1 MLNSLYAGG
10 HMLSV
15 DLKKGFRQSNRSF
28 NLNVNFNLTK
38 EDGIS
43 VLFGASGAG
52 KSLTFKGMA
61 GLYTP
66 DEGLVK
72 IENVVLFD
80 SKNKI
85 SIPARKRRLG
95 YMFQDYA
102 LFPHLTVAQNVA
114 YGKNG
119 CFVRHISATLLE
131 SVMHS
136 LELLSI
142 ADLAQLYP
150 HQISGGQKQR
160 VALARAFSIDP
171 YLLCLDEPFSALD
184 PLLRHKVRNEV
195 HAMLCEQAVPSLI
208 ITHDPEDVQIF
219 ADTLLLFKNGR
230 VKTIRKFKE
239 HRNAKSNITQLL
251 LDLLQNNIQV

>member
-1 MLNSLYAGG
+1 MLNVY
-10 HMLSV
+10 
-15 DLKKGFRQSNRSF
+15 LKKIFSQGDRSF
-28 NLNVNFNLTK
+28 NLDVNFNINK

-52 KSLTFKGMA
+52 KSLTFKAMA
-61 GLYTP
+61 GLYNP
-66 DEGLVK
+66 DEGFV
-72 IENVVLFD
+72 EVDDVVLFD

-85 SIPARKRRLG
+85 SVPARKRRLG

-119 CFVRHISATLLE
+119 YFVHHMNTALLE
-131 SVMHS
+131 KVMQS
-136 LELLSI
+136 LEALAI
-142 ADLAQLYP
+142 ADLAKLYP

-184 PLLRHKVRNEV
+184 PLLRHRVRDEV
-195 HAMLCEQAVPSLI
+195 YTMLCKQSIPSLI

-219 ADTLLLFKNGR
+219 ADTLLLFENGK
-230 VKTIRKFKE
+230 VKTMRNFKE
-239 HRNAKSNITQLL
+239 HMRSESNITKLL
-251 LDLLQNNIQV
+251 LNLL

>member
-1 MLNSLYAGG
+1 
-10 HMLSV
+10 MLSV
-15 DLKKGFRQSNRSF
+15 YLKKEFSQSNRSF
-28 NLNVNFNLTK
+28 NLDVNFNVMK

-43 VLFGASGAG
+43 VLFGASGSG

-66 DEGLVK
+66 DEGFVK
-72 IENVVLFD
+72 IEDVVLFD

-102 LFPHLTVAQNVA
+102 LFPHLTVAQNIA
-114 YGKNG
+114 YGKSG
-119 CFVRHISATLLE
+119 YFVRHLSASLLE

-142 ADLAQLYP
+142 ADIAKLYP
-150 HQISGGQKQR
+150 YQISGGQKQR

-184 PLLRHKVRNEV
+184 PLLRSKVRDEV
-195 HAMLCEQAVPSLI
+195 HAMLCEQSVPSLI
-208 ITHDPEDVQIF
+208 ITHDPEDVEIF
-219 ADTLLLFKNGR
+219 ADTLLLFENGK
-230 VKTIRKFKE
+230 VKTIRNFKE
-239 HRNAKSNITQLL
+239 YRKSEPNITKLL
-251 LDLLQNNIQV
+251 LGLLQKNTQV

>member
-1 MLNSLYAGG
+1 V
-10 HMLSV
+10 LSV
-15 DLKKGFRQSNRSF
+15 YLKKIFSQGDRSF
-28 NLNVNFNLTK
+28 NLDVNFNIHK

-61 GLYTP
+61 GLYNP
-66 DEGLVK
+66 DEGFVK
-72 IENVVLFD
+72 VDDVVLFD

-85 SIPARKRRLG
+85 SVPARKRRLG

-119 CFVRHISATLLE
+119 YFVHHMNTALLDK
-131 SVMHS
+131 VMYS
-136 LELLSI
+136 LEALAI
-142 ADLAQLYP
+142 ADLAKLYP

-184 PLLRHKVRNEV
+184 PLLRHRVRDEV
-195 HAMLCEQAVPSLI
+195 YTMLCKQSIPSLI
-208 ITHDPEDVQIF
+208 ITHDPEDVQVF
-219 ADTLLLFKNGR
+219 ADTLLLFDNGK
-230 VKTIRKFKE
+230 VKTMRNFKAHMKSE
-239 HRNAKSNITQLL
+239 SNINKLL
-251 LDLLQNNIQV
+251 LNLL

>member
-1 MLNSLYAGG
+1 
-10 HMLSV
+10 MLSV
-15 DLKKGFRQSNRSF
+15 SLKKEFKQSDRSF
-28 NLNVNFNLTK
+28 KLDVNFDLHK

-43 VLFGASGAG
+43 VLFGSSGAG

-66 DEGLVK
+66 EEGFV
-72 IENVVLFD
+72 IVDDVVLFD
-80 SKNKI
+80 SKNRV

-95 YMFQDYA
+95 YMFQEYA

-119 CFVRHISATLLE
+119 YFVRRVGAELLDR
-131 SVMHS
+131 VMHS

-142 ADLAQLYP
+142 ADLANLYP

-195 HAMLCEQAVPSLI
+195 YTMLCEQPVPSLI
-208 ITHDPEDVQIF
+208 ITHDPEDVHIF
-219 ADTLLLFKNGR
+219 ADTLLLFENGK
-230 VKTIRKFKE
+230 VQTIRNFKE
-239 HRNAKSNITQLL
+239 CMKSEPNTTKLL
-251 LDLLQNNIQV
+251 LNLLKNNI

>member
-1 MLNSLYAGG
+1 
-10 HMLSV
+10 MLSV
-15 DLKKGFRQSNRSF
+15 SLKKVFRQANRSF
-28 NLNVNFNLTK
+28 NLDVNFDINK
-38 EDGIS
+38 NDGIS
-43 VLFGASGAG
+43 VLFGSSGSG

-66 DEGLVK
+66 DEGFVK
-72 IENVVLFD
+72 VDDVVLFD

-85 SIPARKRRLG
+85 SVSTQKRRLG

-119 CFVRHISATLLE
+119 YFVRHINTALLE
-131 SVMHS
+131 KVMHS
-136 LELLSI
+136 LELFSI
-142 ADLAQLYP
+142 EDLAKLYP

-184 PLLRHKVRNEV
+184 PLLRYKIRTDV
-195 HAMLCEQAVPSLI
+195 HTMLCKQSIPSLI
-208 ITHDPEDVQIF
+208 ISHDPEDVQVF
-219 ADTLLLFKNGR
+219 ADTLLLFKNGQ
-230 VKTIRKFKE
+230 VKTIRNFKE
-239 HRNAKSNITQLL
+239 YMKLEPNITQLL
-251 LDLLQNNIQV
+251 LNLLQDII